1 MQQVCVPVGMNEKN
15 PHCIETETYGRLFG
29 VYTMIFLSVQRIIIF
44 EPLQWFVEFSRN
56 GNNTFTEPPH
66 INSKRTQPTH
76 SLACLLA
83 GWLSWWTWQVR
94 TFKSIKNESK
104 FLSTFFL
111 ITVSF
116 CFIINTWIAIVA
128 FTRWMRL
135 EAILIVIYGRSW
147 EQKKRAEQTNN
158 ILEIT
163 RRFFAFSWS
172 LK

>member
-1 MQQVCVPVGMNEKN
+1 MAVC
-15 PHCIETETYGRLFG
+15 
-29 VYTMIFLSVQRIIIF
+29 
-44 EPLQWFVEFSRN
+44 
-56 GNNTFTEPPH
+56 
-66 INSKRTQPTH
+66 
-76 SLACLLA
+76 LACTRWFFYQFNASSSSNHYNDSWNSAEMVIILLQNHRTSTVNAHNQRTRLLA

-147 EQKKRAEQTNN
+147 EQKKRAEQTNS